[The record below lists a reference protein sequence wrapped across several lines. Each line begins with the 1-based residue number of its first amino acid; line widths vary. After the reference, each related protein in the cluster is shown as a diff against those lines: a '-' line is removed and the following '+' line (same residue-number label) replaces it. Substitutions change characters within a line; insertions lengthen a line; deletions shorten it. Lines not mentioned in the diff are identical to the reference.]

1 MAEIEELTRFMLDDN
16 VVDLVAKEELKSV
29 NVSSIVVIV
38 ESKDALV
45 FIKLEESVVARDAN
59 EELNVTNVCS
69 VVDIEAANEEL

>member
-1 MAEIEELTRFMLDDN
+1 MLDDN
-16 VVDLVAKEELKSV
+16 VLDLVAKEELRSV

-38 ESKDALV
+38 ESNDALV
-45 FIKLEESVVARDAN
+45 FTKLEESVDARDAS